1 MQNTC
6 LRTSA
11 PNDGDV
17 AQLGEHH
24 VRNVGVVGSNP
35 IISTI
40 EIPTGQAIAWPVL
53 FCMTK
58 GFEPLRSI
66 RVKKQPSGLFLANR
80 EEALAD
86 EVKRAKR
93 DSESHHLH
101 HVFSKAVLTNG
112 LFICRCAEPQHS
124 SLAFNRRSRTVVR
137 VAPLSGQSEVLG
149 FRSLSWPDQRFFCG
163 RDMP

>member
-58 GFEPLRSI
+58 GFEPVRSI

-86 EVKRAKR
+86 EAKRAKR
-93 DSESHHLH
+93 DSESHHQFQRPF
-101 HVFSKAVLTNG
+101 VRTAF
-112 LFICRCAEPQHS
+112 LFAAAQASRG
-124 SLAFNRRSRTVVR
+124 AFRLQPSARVPKYASPRLRPNRTRER
-137 VAPLSGQSEVLG
+137 PC
-149 FRSLSWPDQRFFCG
+149 SLSLFDLCFLTGPCCLA
-163 RDMP
+163 

>member
-86 EVKRAKR
+86 EAKRAKR

-101 HVFSKAVLTNG
+101 HVVSKAVLTNG
-112 LFICRCAEPQHS
+112 LFICRCAEAQHS
-124 SLAFNRRSRTVVR
+124 SSAFNRCSRTGSTR
-137 VAPLSGQSEVLG
+137 RSS
-149 FRSLSWPDQRFFCG
+149 FRPI
-163 RDMP
+163 

>member
-40 EIPTGQAIAWPVL
+40 EIPTGQAIVWPVL
-53 FCMTK
+53 FCTTK

-101 HVFSKAVLTNG
+101 HVVSKAVLTNG
-112 LFICRCAEPQHS
+112 FFICRCAEAQHS
-124 SLAFNRRSRTVVR
+124 SLAFNRRSRTGSTR
-137 VAPLSGQSEVLG
+137 
-149 FRSLSWPDQRFFCG
+149 RSSFSPI
-163 RDMP
+163 

>member
-6 LRTSA
+6 LRTRA

-53 FCMTK
+53 LCMTK

-86 EVKRAKR
+86 EVKCAKR

-101 HVFSKAVLTNG
+101 HVVSKAVLTNG
-112 LFICRCAEPQHS
+112 LFICRCAEAQHS
-124 SLAFNRRSRTVVR
+124 SLAFNRRSRTGSTR
-137 VAPLSGQSEVLG
+137 RSS
-149 FRSLSWPDQRFFCG
+149 FRPI
-163 RDMP
+163 